1 MTFPAS
7 PGRPRRFRAGRVR
20 TGGVRVRRALLGAP
34 LALVM
39 AHGAARAHALVVA
52 SDPAAETVLATP
64 PARVIIRFN
73 SRIDPVRSR
82 LSMIPGEARQGA
94 AALPLE
100 VAAAA
105 DPTLIGAPCPPL
117 SPGAWRLRWQVL
129 AVDGHITRGDIA
141 FSIRPGH

>member
-1 MTFPAS
+1 M
-7 PGRPRRFRAGRVR
+7 
-20 TGGVRVRRALLGAP
+20 RVRRALLGAP

-39 AHGAARAHALVVA
+39 ALGDARAHALVVP
-52 SDPAAETVLATP
+52 SDPAAGTVLASP

-100 VAAAA
+100 IAAAA
-105 DPTLIGAPCPPL
+105 DPTLIEAP
-117 SPGAWRLRWQVL
+117 
-129 AVDGHITRGDIA
+129 
-141 FSIRPGH
+141 